1 MNVFKR
7 KNRMISFRVSEEEF
21 NALQRSSISHGSRS
35 VSDFARD
42 SLFRLLEDR
51 SGQTTAD
58 ALGTRIDELASEFRS
73 LTRDVESLRNLVR
86 LRQG

>member
-1 MNVFKR
+1 
-7 KNRMISFRVSEEEF
+7 MISFRVSDEEYS
-21 NALQRSSISHGSRS
+21 ALQRSSISHGSRS

-51 SGQTTAD
+51 AGSTITD
-58 ALGTRIDELASEFRS
+58 SLGTRIDELASDFRL
-73 LTRDVESLRNLVR
+73 LTRDVESLRDLVR